1 MHRILSPALTND
13 NVTSKEKTKQ
23 VFDYRISSLTMSPDT
38 KARRQ
43 RCPLKKRNLKSLLK
57 TQSAFNQLDA

>member
-1 MHRILSPALTND
+1 MHRILSPALTNE

-43 RCPLKKRNLKSLLK
+43 RCPLKKTTTLKSLLK
-57 TQSAFNQLDA
+57 TQSAFNQ